1 MKQPKCPSMD
11 KWMNTLWY
19 IYSMDY
25 YLAIKRNEALTQVTT
40 WMNLRNKARHTMSH
54 TVWFHLYKISN
65 LGKFIET
72 ESRLV
77 VSRG

>member
-1 MKQPKCPSMD
+1 M
-11 KWMNTLWY
+11 
-19 IYSMDY
+19 
-25 YLAIKRNEALTQVTT
+25 AIKRNEALTQVTT